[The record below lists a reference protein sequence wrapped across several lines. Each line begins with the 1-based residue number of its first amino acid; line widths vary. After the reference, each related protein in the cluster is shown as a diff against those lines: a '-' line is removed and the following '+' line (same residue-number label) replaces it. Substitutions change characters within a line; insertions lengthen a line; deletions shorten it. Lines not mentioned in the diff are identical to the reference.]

1 MLSPLLTELLAWCVL
16 LALAASLAWGAW
28 RMLQSHP
35 MRPAQT
41 LLFGLNFLL
50 TRILWRASV
59 HGTLDLP
66 PGQGAILVSNH
77 RAPIDPTFLYLS
89 TRRMVH
95 WMVAKEYVVHPALAW
110 FFQESES
117 IPVSRGGIDTKATKI
132 AIRYAEQGGLVGMF
146 PEGRINRTDDLLLPG
161 RPGAALI
168 ALRAQVPIVP
178 MYVDGAPYDGES
190 VFSPL
195 FMPAHVRLTIGKPLD
210 LSDYYDRATDREAQ
224 RTVTLIA
231 LKEIAR
237 LAGQPDFEPR
247 LAGRN
252 YREPESN
259 WREKND

>member
-1 MLSPLLTELLAWCVL
+1 MLSPRLTELLAWCIL
-16 LALAASLAWGAW
+16 LGLAALFAWGAW
-28 RMLQSHP
+28 RKLKNHP
-35 MRPAQT
+35 MRPPQT

-110 FFQESES
+110 FFYQTES
-117 IPVSRGGIDTKATKI
+117 IPVNRGGIDTRATKI
-132 AIRYAEQGGLVGMF
+132 AIRYAKEGGLVGMF
-146 PEGRINRTDDLLLPG
+146 PEGRINTTDGVLLPG

-178 MYVDGAPYDGES
+178 MYVEGAPYDGES

-195 FMPAHVRLTIGKPLD
+195 FMPAHVRLTIGKPID
-210 LSDYYDRATDREAQ
+210 LSDYYDRSSDREAQ
-224 RTVTLIA
+224 QAVTLVA

-237 LAGQPDFEPR
+237 LAGQPEFEPR

-259 WREKND
+259 WRNEDD